1 MTEIE
6 KLYSEAF
13 NDGVEYAQ
21 RMYGVGDFFKSGWEK
36 AKGLANKGVED
47 FKNADW
53 KGKTW
58 RAAIPTAAV
67 AIPTALAIRS
77 HRKKKAA
84 EAEAE
89 KNYSEG
95 FLDGVDYAQ
104 KMFEEGAGDPAATQ
118 NTDPKSGDTG
128 KKTDTGAKKD
138 NIFKR
143 GWNKLT
149 NDIWEKDKGWR
160 DETTNEAGEK
170 IKNINWKRAGK
181 RAAVIAVPTAA
192 VAVPT
197 ALAIKHHRAKSED

>member
-104 KMFEEGAGDPAATQ
+104 KMFENDGNGGATQ
-118 NTDPKSGDTG
+118 NTDSKTETAETKTG
-128 KKTDTGAKKD
+128 GAKKD

-149 NDIWEKDKGWR
+149 NDIWEKGKGWR

-197 ALAIKHHRAKSED
+197 ALAIKHRRAKSEE

>member
-13 NDGVEYAQ
+13 KDGVEYAQ

-104 KMFEEGAGDPAATQ
+104 KMFEDNGKGDGGATQ
-118 NTDPKSGDTG
+118 NTEPKTETTETKTG
-128 KKTDTGAKKD
+128 GAKKD

-160 DETTNEAGEK
+160 DVDGDAK
-170 IKNINWKRAGK
+170 KINWKRAGK